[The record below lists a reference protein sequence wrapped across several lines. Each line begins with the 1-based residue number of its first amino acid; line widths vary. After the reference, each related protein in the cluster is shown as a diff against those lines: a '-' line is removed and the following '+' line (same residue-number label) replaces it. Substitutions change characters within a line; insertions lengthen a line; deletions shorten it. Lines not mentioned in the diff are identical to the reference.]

1 MQNDL
6 QDLQTTIYA
15 KYQEA
20 ATNIPVQK
28 NNVRKHSQEM
38 TTALDKQGE
47 ALHKEI
53 NSIIR
58 GMKSAIDDMDAQHI
72 AAIHVDKQ
80 EESINHT
87 IPDMTQVILDP
98 RRLLD
103 TTDVCLVSVHIQDV
117 EFRSISAQVQVILPT
132 FTTQDFNREQI
143 HQQIGSLSKLVI
155 TDPVER
161 SFRNHGSSQT

>member
-28 NNVRKHSQEM
+28 NNVRKHSQEL

-103 TTDVCLVSVHIQDV
+103 TSDVCLVSVHIQDCGIQ
-117 EFRSISAQVQVILPT
+117 EHFCSGPSDITNLHNSR
-132 FTTQDFNREQI
+132 F
-143 HQQIGSLSKLVI
+143 QQRADSSTNWLSVK
-155 TDPVER
+155 TR
-161 SFRNHGSSQT
+161 HN